1 MSLEFLLTSTVVVL
15 LPGTGVIYMIAIGL
29 GRGWRASIFAAIGCT
44 IGILPAALAGV
55 LGLSAVLHTSAIAFQ
70 IIKYLGVAYLFF
82 MAWNMLRDGS
92 TLSVTADQKPVS
104 MFRTALNGTM
114 LNILNPKLSFFFMAF
129 LPQFLTH
136 GTASHTR
143 EMLILAAVFMALTMI
158 IFVAYGICASLARHY
173 VISRPRVMLWFRRT
187 FAATFTFLGMRLA
200 LSD

>member
-70 IIKYLGVAYLFF
+70 VIKYLGVAYLFF

-92 TLSVTADQKPVS
+92 SLSVTADQKPVS

-136 GTASHTR
+136 GTESYTR

>member
-1 MSLEFLLTSTVVVL
+1 MSLEFLLTSTVVIL

-70 IIKYLGVAYLFF
+70 VIKYLGVAYLFF

-92 TLSVTADQKPVS
+92 TLSVTVDQKPVS

-136 GTASHTR
+136 GTESHTR

-158 IFVAYGICASLARHY
+158 IFIAYGICASLARHY

>member
-70 IIKYLGVAYLFF
+70 VIKYLGVAYLFF

-136 GTASHTR
+136 GTESHTR

>member
-70 IIKYLGVAYLFF
+70 VIKYLGIAYLFF

-92 TLSVTADQKPVS
+92 TPSVTADQKPVS

-136 GTASHTR
+136 GTKSHTR
-143 EMLILAAVFMALTMI
+143 EMLILAAIFMALTMI
-158 IFVAYGICASLARHY
+158 IFIAYGICASLARHY

>member
-70 IIKYLGVAYLFF
+70 VIKYLGVAYLFF

-92 TLSVTADQKPVS
+92 SLSVTADQKPVS

-136 GTASHTR
+136 GTESHTR